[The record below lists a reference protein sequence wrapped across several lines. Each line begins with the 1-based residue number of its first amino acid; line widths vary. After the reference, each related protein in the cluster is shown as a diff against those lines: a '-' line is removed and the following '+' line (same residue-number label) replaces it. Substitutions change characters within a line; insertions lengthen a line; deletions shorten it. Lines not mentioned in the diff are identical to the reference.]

1 MVDGLNF
8 ISNVLWLY
16 SSNPLSVIKEE
27 DVMNSKTADRL
38 ATGVFIAIAIIIISI
53 LVGLFSFI
61 LVNGLKHVSLHFLTS
76 PSSNVMAGG
85 GIRDQLFNSFYV
97 LFITML
103 ITIPLGLGGGIY
115 MAEYAKPG
123 KVTDTIRSCI
133 EVLAS
138 LPSIVIGMFGLLM
151 FVNLTGWGYTI
162 LGGALA
168 LTVFN
173 LPVLVRVSEDA
184 IRAVPRDLKEASLA
198 LGITHWHTI
207 KTVILPSAFPS
218 ILTGAILAAGRV
230 FGEAA
235 ALLFTAGLSTPRLD
249 YTNWNPFSDQSPLNI
264 FRPAETLAVH
274 IWSVNTQ
281 GLIPDVEEVSNG
293 SAAVLVLSVLLCNLL
308 ARWIGSMIHKKITAT
323 K

>member
-1 MVDGLNF
+1 
-8 ISNVLWLY
+8 
-16 SSNPLSVIKEE
+16 
-27 DVMNSKTADRL
+27 MNSKTADRL
-38 ATGVFIAIAIIIISI
+38 ATGVFITIAIMITAI
-53 LVGLFSFI
+53 LAGLFFYI
-61 LVNGLKHVSLHFLTS
+61 FVNGFKYISFDFLTT
-76 PSSNVMAGG
+76 PSSNVRAGG
-85 GIRDQLFNSFYV
+85 GIRDQLFNSFYI
-97 LFITML
+97 LLITML
-103 ITIPLGLGGGIY
+103 ITVPIGVGGGIY

-123 KVTDTIRSCI
+123 KITDLIRTCI
-133 EVLAS
+133 EVLSS
-138 LPSIVIGMFGLLM
+138 LPSIVIGMFGLLV
-151 FVNLTGWGYTI
+151 FVNTTGWGYTI

-173 LPVLVRVSEDA
+173 LPTMVRTTEDA
-184 IRAVPRDLKEASLA
+184 IRAVPQDLKEASLA

-207 KTVILPSAFPS
+207 KTVILPTAFPA

-249 YTNWNPFSDQSPLNI
+249 YTNWNPFSEQSPLNI

-281 GLIPDVEEVSNG
+281 GLIPDVEAVSSG
-293 SAAVLVLSVLLCNLL
+293 SAAVLVISVLIFNLA
-308 ARWIGSMIHKKITAT
+308 ARWIGRIIHKRITAT

>member
-1 MVDGLNF
+1 
-8 ISNVLWLY
+8 
-16 SSNPLSVIKEE
+16 
-27 DVMNSKTADRL
+27 MNSRVADRI
-38 ATGVFIAIAIIIISI
+38 ATSVFVAIAIVIVSV
-53 LVGLFSFI
+53 LVGLFSYI
-61 LVNGLKHVSLHFLTS
+61 LFNGVSHISFDFLTN
-76 PSSNVMAGG
+76 PSSNVRAGG
-85 GIRDQLFNSFYV
+85 GIRDQLFNSFYI
-97 LFITML
+97 LFITMI
-103 ITIPLGLGGGIY
+103 ITVPLGVGGGIY

-123 KVTDTIRSCI
+123 KVTNTIRTCI

-151 FVNLTGWGYTI
+151 FVNLTGWGYSI

-173 LPVLVRVSEDA
+173 LPVMVRVSEDA
-184 IRAVPRDLKEASLA
+184 LRSVPRDQKEASLA

-207 KTVILPSAFPS
+207 KTILLPTAFPS
-218 ILTGAILAAGRV
+218 ILTGAILASGRV

-235 ALLFTAGLSTPRLD
+235 ALLFTSGLSTPRLD
-249 YTNWNPFSDQSPLNI
+249 YANWNPFVENSPLNI

-281 GLIPDVEEVSNG
+281 GLIPDVEDIANG
-293 SAAVLVLSVLLCNLL
+293 ASAVLILSVLIFNLG
-308 ARWIGSMIHKKITAT
+308 ARLIGGFIHRKLTAS

>member
-1 MVDGLNF
+1 M
-8 ISNVLWLY
+8 
-16 SSNPLSVIKEE
+16 K
-27 DVMNSKTADRL
+27 SKTADRI
-38 ATGVFIAIAIIIISI
+38 ATAVFVVIAIMITAI
-53 LVGLFSFI
+53 LAGLFFYIFIKGFKYISFD
-61 LVNGLKHVSLHFLTS
+61 FLTS
-76 PSSNVMAGG
+76 PSSNVRAGG

-103 ITIPLGLGGGIY
+103 ITVPIGAGGGIY

-123 KVTDTIRSCI
+123 KVTDFIRTCI
-133 EVLAS
+133 EVLSS
-138 LPSIVIGMFGLLM
+138 LPSIVIGMFGLLV
-151 FVNLTGWGYTI
+151 FVNTTGWGYTI

-173 LPVLVRVSEDA
+173 LPTMVRTTEDA
-184 IRAVPRDLKEASLA
+184 LRAVPRDLKEASLA
-198 LGITHWHTI
+198 LGVTHWHTI
-207 KTVILPSAFPS
+207 KTVMLPAAFPS

-249 YTNWNPFSDQSPLNI
+249 YSNWNPFSEQSPLNI

-281 GLIPDVEEVSNG
+281 GLIPDVEAVSSG
-293 SAAVLVLSVLLCNLL
+293 SAAVLVISILIFNLAARLL
-308 ARWIGSMIHKKITAT
+308 GSFIYKRVTAT

>member
-1 MVDGLNF
+1 
-8 ISNVLWLY
+8 
-16 SSNPLSVIKEE
+16 
-27 DVMNSKTADRL
+27 MNSKIADRL
-38 ATGVFIAIAIIIISI
+38 ATVVFNIIALIIIAV
-53 LVGLFSFI
+53 LVGLFSYI
-61 LVNGLKHVSLHFLTS
+61 LIHGVQNISIKFLTT
-76 PSSNVMAGG
+76 PSSNLLAGG

-103 ITIPLGLGGGIY
+103 ITIPLGVGGGVY

-123 KVTDTIRSCI
+123 KWTNIIRSCI

-151 FVNLTGWGYTI
+151 FVTLTGWGYTI

-173 LPVLVRVSEDA
+173 LPVMVRVTEDA
-184 IRAVPRDLKEASLA
+184 IRSVPRDQKEASLA

-207 KTVILPSAFPS
+207 KTIILPSAFPS

-249 YTNWNPFSDQSPLNI
+249 YSNWNPFSTNSPLNI

-281 GLIPDVEEVSNG
+281 GLIPDVKEVSNG
-293 SAAVLVLSVLLCNLL
+293 ATAVLVLSVFIFNLM
-308 ARWIGSMIHKKITAT
+308 ARWIGSLIHKKMTAT

>member
-1 MVDGLNF
+1 
-8 ISNVLWLY
+8 
-16 SSNPLSVIKEE
+16 
-27 DVMNSKTADRL
+27 MNSKVADRI
-38 ATGVFIAIAIIIISI
+38 ATGVFIAIAIIIISL
-53 LVGLFSFI
+53 LVGLFSYI
-61 LVNGLKHVSLHFLTS
+61 LANGIKHVSFEFLTS

-103 ITIPLGLGGGIY
+103 ITVPLGLGGGIY

-123 KVTDTIRSCI
+123 KLTNTIRSFI

-173 LPVLVRVSEDA
+173 LPVMVRVSEDA
-184 IRAVPRDLKEASLA
+184 IRTLPRELKEASLA

-207 KTVILPSAFPS
+207 KTILIPSAFPT

-249 YTNWNPFSDQSPLNI
+249 YANWNPLSETSPLNI

-281 GLIPDVEEVSNG
+281 GLIPDVDDVSNG
-293 SAAVLVLSVLLCNLL
+293 SAAVLIISVLIFNLL
-308 ARWIGSMIHKKITAT
+308 ARLIGSLIYKKMTAT

>member
-1 MVDGLNF
+1 
-8 ISNVLWLY
+8 
-16 SSNPLSVIKEE
+16 
-27 DVMNSKTADRL
+27 MNSRVADRI
-38 ATGVFIAIAIIIISI
+38 ATGVFIAIALVILSV

-61 LVNGLKHVSLHFLTS
+61 LIHGVSHISIKFLTT
-76 PSSNVMAGG
+76 PSSNLMAGG

-103 ITIPLGLGGGIY
+103 ITVPLGVGGGIY
-115 MAEYAKPG
+115 MAEYSRPG
-123 KVTDTIRSCI
+123 KVTNIIRSCI

-151 FVNLTGWGYTI
+151 FVTLTGWGYTI

-173 LPVLVRVSEDA
+173 LPVIVRVSEDA
-184 IRAVPRDLKEASLA
+184 IRTVPRDQKEASLA

-207 KTVILPSAFPS
+207 KTVLLPSAFPS

-249 YTNWNPFSDQSPLNI
+249 YANWNPFSTTSPLNI

-281 GLIPDVEEVSNG
+281 GLIPDAADVSNG
-293 SAAVLVLSVLLCNLL
+293 SAAVLVISVLLFNLI
-308 ARWIGSMIHKKITAT
+308 ARWGGSLIHKKMTAS

>member
-1 MVDGLNF
+1 
-8 ISNVLWLY
+8 
-16 SSNPLSVIKEE
+16 
-27 DVMNSKTADRL
+27 
-38 ATGVFIAIAIIIISI
+38 
-53 LVGLFSFI
+53 
-61 LVNGLKHVSLHFLTS
+61 
-76 PSSNVMAGG
+76 
-85 GIRDQLFNSFYV
+85 
-97 LFITML
+97 
-103 ITIPLGLGGGIY
+103 

-123 KVTDTIRSCI
+123 KVTDIIRSCI

-151 FVNLTGWGYTI
+151 FVNVTGWGYTI

-173 LPVLVRVSEDA
+173 LPVIVRVSEDA

-249 YTNWNPFSDQSPLNI
+249 YADWNPFSAQSPLNI

-281 GLIPDVEEVSNG
+281 GLIPDVEAVSNG
-293 SAAVLVLSVLLCNLL
+293 SAAVLVISVLLFNLL
-308 ARWIGSMIHKKITAT
+308 ARWIGSLIHKKITAT
-323 K
+323 N

>member
-1 MVDGLNF
+1 
-8 ISNVLWLY
+8 
-16 SSNPLSVIKEE
+16 
-27 DVMNSKTADRL
+27 MNSRVADRI
-38 ATGVFIAIAIIIISI
+38 ATGVFIAIAIVIIAV

-61 LVNGLKHVSLHFLTS
+61 LINGLQHVSLKFLTT
-76 PSSNVMAGG
+76 PSSNMMAGG

-103 ITIPLGLGGGIY
+103 ITVPLGVGGGIY

-123 KVTDTIRSCI
+123 KVTDFIRSCI

-151 FVNLTGWGYTI
+151 FVTLTGWGYTI

-173 LPVLVRVSEDA
+173 LPVMVRVSEDA
-184 IRAVPRDLKEASLA
+184 IRSVPRELKEASLG
-198 LGITHWHTI
+198 LGVTHWHTI
-207 KTVILPSAFPS
+207 KTVLLPSAFPV
-218 ILTGAILAAGRV
+218 ILTGAILASGRV

-249 YTNWNPFSDQSPLNI
+249 YTDWNPFSEVSPLNI

-274 IWSVNTQ
+274 IWAVNTQ
-281 GLIPDVEEVSNG
+281 GLIPDANDVSNG
-293 SAAVLVLSVLLCNLL
+293 SAAVLVLSVLIFNLL
-308 ARWIGSMIHKKITAT
+308 ARWIGSLIHKKITAT

>member
-1 MVDGLNF
+1 
-8 ISNVLWLY
+8 
-16 SSNPLSVIKEE
+16 
-27 DVMNSKTADRL
+27 MNSKKWDKI
-38 ATGVFIAIAIIIISI
+38 ATGVFIVIAGIIVSL
-53 LVGLFSFI
+53 LVALFSYI
-61 LVNGLKHVSLHFLTS
+61 IVNGFKQLSFDFITN
-76 PSSNVMAGG
+76 PSSAVMAGG
-85 GIRDQLFNSFYV
+85 GIRDQLFNSLYILV
-97 LFITML
+97 ITMI
-103 ITIPLGLGGGIY
+103 ITVPLGIGGGIY

-123 KVTDTIRSCI
+123 KVTDFIRTCI

-162 LGGALA
+162 IGGALA

-173 LPVLVRVSEDA
+173 LPVMVRVSEDA
-184 IRAVPRDLKEASLA
+184 IRSVPKDQKEASLA

-207 KTVILPSAFPS
+207 KTVLLPTAFPS
-218 ILTGAILAAGRV
+218 ILTGAILASGRV

-249 YTNWNPFSDQSPLNI
+249 YANLNPFSETSPLNI

-281 GLIPDVEEVSNG
+281 GLIPDVSEIANG
-293 SAAVLVLSVLLCNLL
+293 SSAVLVLAVLVFNLL
-308 ARWIGSMIHKKITAT
+308 ARFIGSIIHKRLTAS

>member
-1 MVDGLNF
+1 
-8 ISNVLWLY
+8 
-16 SSNPLSVIKEE
+16 
-27 DVMNSKTADRL
+27 MNSRVADRI
-38 ATGVFIAIAIIIISI
+38 ATGVFIFIALIIISV
-53 LVGLFSFI
+53 LVGLFSYI
-61 LVNGLKHVSLHFLTS
+61 LIHGASHISIKFLTT
-76 PSSNVMAGG
+76 PSSNLMAGG

-97 LFITML
+97 LLITML
-103 ITIPLGLGGGIY
+103 ITVPLGVGGGIY
-115 MAEYAKPG
+115 MAEYARPG
-123 KVTDTIRSCI
+123 KVTNIIRSCI

-151 FVNLTGWGYTI
+151 FVTLTGWGYTI

-173 LPVLVRVSEDA
+173 LPVIVRVSEDA
-184 IRAVPRDLKEASLA
+184 IRTVPRDQKEGSLA

-207 KTVILPSAFPS
+207 KTILLPSAFPS

-249 YTNWNPFSDQSPLNI
+249 YADWNPFSTTSPLNI

-281 GLIPDVEEVSNG
+281 GLIPDVEDVSNG
-293 SAAVLVLSVLLCNLL
+293 AAAVLVISVLIFNLL
-308 ARWIGSMIHKKITAT
+308 ARWVGSAIHKKITAT

>member
-1 MVDGLNF
+1 
-8 ISNVLWLY
+8 
-16 SSNPLSVIKEE
+16 
-27 DVMNSKTADRL
+27 MNSKRADRI
-38 ATGVFIAIAIIIISI
+38 ATAVFVAIAIVLVLLLASLFLFII
-53 LVGLFSFI
+53 
-61 LVNGLKHVSLHFLTS
+61 VNGMQKLSFQFLTT
-76 PSSNVMAGG
+76 PSSPIRAGG
-85 GIRDQLFNSFYV
+85 GIRDQLFNSFYI

-103 ITIPLGLGGGIY
+103 ITVPLGVGGGIY

-123 KVTDTIRSCI
+123 RLTEFIRSCI

-162 LGGALA
+162 IGGALA
-168 LTVFN
+168 LSVFN

-184 IRAVPRDLKEASLA
+184 IRAVPREQKEASLA
-198 LGITHWHTI
+198 LGVTHWATI
-207 KTVILPSAFPS
+207 KTVLLPSAFS
-218 ILTGAILAAGRV
+218 AILTGAILASGRV

-249 YTNWNPFSDQSPLNI
+249 YLNWNPFSDTSPLNI

-281 GLIPDVEEVSNG
+281 GLIPDVNEVASG
-293 SAAVLVLSVLLCNLL
+293 AAAVLVLSVLLFNIG
-308 ARWIGSMIHKKITAT
+308 ARWIGAFIQRKLTAS

>member
-1 MVDGLNF
+1 
-8 ISNVLWLY
+8 
-16 SSNPLSVIKEE
+16 
-27 DVMNSKTADRL
+27 MNSRSADRI
-38 ATGVFIAIAIIIISI
+38 ATGVFITIAVIIISI
-53 LVGLFSFI
+53 LIGLFSYI
-61 LVNGLKHVSLHFLTS
+61 LVNGLAHVSLDFLTS
-76 PSSNVMAGG
+76 PSSNVRAGG
-85 GIRDQLFNSFYV
+85 GIRDQLFNSFYILV
-97 LFITML
+97 LTML
-103 ITIPLGLGGGIY
+103 ISVPLGLGGGIY

-123 KVTDTIRSCI
+123 KVTNIIRSCI
-133 EVLAS
+133 EVLSS

-184 IRAVPRDLKEASLA
+184 IRSVPRELKEGSLA

-207 KTVILPSAFPS
+207 KTILLPSAFPS
-218 ILTGAILAAGRV
+218 ILTGAILASGRV

-235 ALLFTAGLSTPRLD
+235 ALLFTAGLSTPRLNYMD
-249 YTNWNPFSDQSPLNI
+249 WNPFSERSPLNI

-281 GLIPDVEEVSNG
+281 GLIPDIEEVSNG
-293 SAAVLVLSVLLCNLL
+293 SAAVLVISVLIFNLL
-308 ARWIGSMIHKKITAT
+308 ARWIGSRIHRRITAT